1 MTVRSGDDLSED
13 ASPDSG
19 RAIETLIA
27 VTEPFRG
34 MLVERRRS
42 STGML
47 LPGMNT
53 RGTGEV
59 DWEADSGK
67 ASELLLHDLA
77 VAVRNPDDVL
87 DHSATFTPGAG
98 PGTEQD
104 KRLL

>member
-1 MTVRSGDDLSED
+1 MFGD
-13 ASPDSG
+13 
-19 RAIETLIA
+19 
-27 VTEPFRG
+27 
-34 MLVERRRS
+34 LVERRRS

-47 LPGMNT
+47 LPGMNA

-87 DHSATFTPGAG
+87 DHSETFTPGAG
-98 PGTEQD
+98 PGTKQD
-104 KRLL
+104 KRFM